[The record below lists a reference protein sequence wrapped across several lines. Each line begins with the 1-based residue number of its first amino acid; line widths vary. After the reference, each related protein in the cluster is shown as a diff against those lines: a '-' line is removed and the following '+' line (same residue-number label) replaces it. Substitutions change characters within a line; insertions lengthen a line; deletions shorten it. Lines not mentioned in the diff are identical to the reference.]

1 MPSIAKLS
9 VMIHDEPSE
18 SDAMAMEVL
27 GNFLEKHKTDNP
39 EDAKKLITSMIVVSV
54 MAMSFLAN
62 DDDDTNQTV
71 H

>member
-27 GNFLEKHKTDNP
+27 SNFLEKNTTNDP
-39 EDAKKLITSMIVVSV
+39 EDAKKLLTSMIVVSV
-54 MAMSFLAN
+54 MAMSFLTN
-62 DDDDTNQTV
+62 DDDTNQTV